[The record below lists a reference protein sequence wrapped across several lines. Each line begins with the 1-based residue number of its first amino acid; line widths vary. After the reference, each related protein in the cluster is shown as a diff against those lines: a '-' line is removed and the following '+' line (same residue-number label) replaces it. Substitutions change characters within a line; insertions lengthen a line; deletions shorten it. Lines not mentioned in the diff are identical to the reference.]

1 MNNDSFGKYI
11 AAINRSAQSLLN
23 KKLEGFDIGSGQHD
37 FLYVIS
43 NNEGISQKELSDSL
57 KIGKATTAK
66 AVKNL
71 MKSGYINRE
80 KDIKD
85 KRFYKL
91 YLTEKG
97 RAIKP
102 LVNST
107 FQELIEVYS
116 KGFTVEERIQV
127 LKVLEKILDNVY
139 NAARDIDCE

>member
-11 AAINRSAQSLLN
+11 AAINRSAQSLIN
-23 KKLEGFDIGSGQHD
+23 KKLEGVDIGSGQHD

-43 NNEGISQKELSDSL
+43 NNEGISQKELSNRL

-71 MKSGYINRE
+71 MKSGYIKRE

-97 RAIKP
+97 MDIKP

-107 FQELIEVYS
+107 FQELIEIYS
-116 KGFTVEERIQV
+116 KGFTVEECTQV